1 VQAFNASSGK
11 EWRDK
16 ARLAEALGYSTLH
29 LADHVI
35 GPGPAIAATR
45 HPVQQLAAVP
55 AIMSAAEATNTLRVG
70 CRVFCVDYHHP
81 VVLVKAAATIDLL
94 SDGRLEFGLGAG
106 WLAGEYE
113 AMGIAMDP
121 PGVRI
126 DRLAEVIG
134 LARTL
139 FAEGEANVT
148 GRHVRAVGFEG
159 APRPARAGGPPIMV
173 GGGGL
178 RAAATAAGRADAYE
192 LEVGAYFT
200 VVTDQQAQ
208 TAAGMAAMFGL
219 SPDELL
225 RHPNALIGSVGA
237 ICDELERRRE
247 AYGISYVTVGDSVM
261 EAFAPVVER
270 LAGR

>member
-1 VQAFNASSGK
+1 MTSRPFRFAVQAFNASSGK

-16 ARLAEALGYSTLH
+16 ARQAEALGYSTLH

-55 AIMSAAEATNTLRVG
+55 AIMSAAEATTTLRVG

-81 VVLVKAAATIDLL
+81 VVLVKTAATIDLL

-126 DRLAEVIG
+126 ERLAEVIG

-139 FAEGEANVT
+139 FAASRV
-148 GRHVRAVGFEG
+148 
-159 APRPARAGGPPIMV
+159 RPARPDTAA
-173 GGGGL
+173 
-178 RAAATAAGRADAYE
+178 RRSWWAAAADGCWSWPPGPRTSSASTSTTAPG
-192 LEVGAYFT
+192 
-200 VVTDQQAQ
+200 
-208 TAAGMAAMFGL
+208 
-219 SPDELL
+219 
-225 RHPNALIGSVGA
+225 
-237 ICDELERRRE
+237 
-247 AYGISYVTVGDSVM
+247 
-261 EAFAPVVER
+261 
-270 LAGR
+270 